1 VTTDSVILPA
11 VLLAVAFAAVVE
23 SLRCLSEQ
31 LLLSAFVY
39 AVAAAALAVWAGK
52 VALDAI

>member
-1 VTTDSVILPA
+1 MTDSVILPA
-11 VLLAVAFAAVVE
+11 VLLAVALAAAVE

-31 LLLSAFVY
+31 LLLSALVY
-39 AVAAAALAVWAGK
+39 AAAAAALAAWAGK